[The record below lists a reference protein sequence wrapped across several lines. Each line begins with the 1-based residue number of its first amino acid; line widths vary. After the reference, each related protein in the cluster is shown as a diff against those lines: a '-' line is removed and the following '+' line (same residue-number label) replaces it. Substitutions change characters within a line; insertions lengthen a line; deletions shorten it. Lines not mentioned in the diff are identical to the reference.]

1 MQMKIIA
8 TRICHRTG
16 ADIWQLFDS
25 QLDETRRSKI
35 DKCLQKNQQ
44 QRMIIGD
51 ILLQFVLHHELCRI
65 EKRRPSVIY
74 SQLGK
79 PSLCDLPG
87 IAFNISHSGEW
98 VTIVL
103 ASCEV
108 GIDVEQQDP
117 RFSKLEGCILSPSER
132 REYRNMHDHEAYL
145 CERWVMKESFSKL
158 IGVGLGYP
166 FTEASFDKFTA
177 NEAVT
182 FYENQCY
189 FCRTYVLETMSS
201 DKPYH
206 LAVCSEAYNFPDELT
221 ILPFDNLMIWA
232 LGAAKNG

>member
-1 MQMKIIA
+1 MQMIMA
-8 TRICHRTG
+8 TRICHRTE
-16 ADIWQLFDS
+16 ADIWQLYHS
-25 QLDETRRSKI
+25 HLDEARKI
-35 DKCLQKNQQ
+35 RIGKCLQKDQQ

-51 ILLQFVLHHELCRI
+51 ILLKFVLRHELCRI
-65 EKRRPSVIY
+65 EKRLPSVIY
-74 SQLGK
+74 SPLGK
-79 PSLCDLPG
+79 PSLSDWPD

-98 VTIVL
+98 VTVVL

-108 GIDVEQQDP
+108 GIDVEKQDP
-117 RFSKLEGCILSPSER
+117 RFSKLEECILSPSER
-132 REYRNMHDHEAYL
+132 REYRTIQDHEAFL

-166 FTEASFDKFTA
+166 FTEASFEKFTA
-177 NEAVT
+177 SEAVT
-182 FYENQCY
+182 YYENKCY
-189 FCRTYVLETMSS
+189 FCRTYALDTLRS

-232 LGAAKNG
+232 LGAAKSI

>member
-16 ADIWQLFDS
+16 PDIWQLIYS

-35 DKCLQKNQQ
+35 GKCLQKGQQ
-44 QRMIIGD
+44 QRMIVGD
-51 ILLQFVLHHELCRI
+51 ILLHFVLRHELSRI
-65 EKRRPSVIY
+65 EKRRPGVRY
-74 SQLGK
+74 SRLGK
-79 PSLCDLPG
+79 PSLCDWPD
-87 IAFNISHSGEW
+87 IAFNVSHSGEW
-98 VTIVL
+98 VTLVL
-103 ASCEV
+103 ASCGV
-108 GIDVEQQDP
+108 GIDVEKQDP
-117 RFSKLEGCILSPSER
+117 RFSKLEECILSSSER
-132 REYRNMHDHEAYL
+132 REYRTILDHEAYL

-189 FCRTYVLETMSS
+189 FSRTYVLEAMNS

-206 LAVCSEAYNFPDELT
+206 LAVCSEVYNFPDELT
-221 ILPFDNLMIWA
+221 ILPFDDLMIWA
-232 LGAAKNG
+232 LGAAENV